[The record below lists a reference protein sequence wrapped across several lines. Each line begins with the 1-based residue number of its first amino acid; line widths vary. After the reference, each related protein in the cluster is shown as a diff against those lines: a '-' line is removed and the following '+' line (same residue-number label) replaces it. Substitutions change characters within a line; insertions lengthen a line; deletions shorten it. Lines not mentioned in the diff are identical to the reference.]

1 MTVSTEV
8 DHNEYTGNGVTTT
21 FPYTFRIFQKS
32 DLVVQVFDLDENL
45 TVLTLD
51 TDYTVTGAGGYVGG
65 NVILT
70 APLTSGYQISI
81 MRDLPVTQDTD
92 LRNQGSFFAEVH
104 EDAFDKLTM
113 LIQQVQNWFGLS
125 LRKPSFIANYYD
137 ALNNYIRNLRDPERP
152 QDAATKNYV
161 DTLASNNLSRTLR
174 TPEPIPELPGV
185 ELRKN
190 KIVGMDSEG
199 YPIMLVPESGSAAD
213 VLLELASTEDGK
225 GDALIAVKAPFIGA
239 IARTQ
244 HEKNADVVSV
254 LDAAEGDG
262 VADDYEAI
270 MDVYNYAASKGKS
283 LIVPAGIYSHS
294 QKLVFDKPGVFIYG
308 SGMNSSSFRFT
319 GSGIAV
325 EFNDSNPNHNQ
336 FAFTGGIFDVEI
348 VGNPNSTIL
357 LYNKNVNHWHAARI
371 NLRES
376 SPTSGVGLKIV
387 GPTGCHLSHIVCST
401 NAQHMDSRPFA
412 SIWLDA
418 DPDTGSRT
426 SCTTILHPIFE
437 GMSGDGVVFK
447 GCDQAT
453 WIGGTSENHD
463 GNALTLSESGQPR
476 INKFIGVGFEN
487 NRGFADIYDAGQMNF
502 FENCYT
508 SKLAYFAPS
517 SLFSELKGGY
527 HQKITTEGDF
537 TSIHDLKFSFFSSG
551 GTIQSKENSKV
562 YNVYN
567 SQTSSLASFPKAGHQ
582 ITLGASP
589 FMFTN
594 TFGFPIDVML
604 SVDSVSTVTAT
615 WFCEGTTRN
624 LKVDATGGIRL
635 DPGNSLDIVYT
646 GTPTFYWMP
655 R

>member
-1 MTVSTEV
+1 MSTTPTNLPVPSEKPQDLKFNAGKIDEFV
-8 DHNEYTGNGVTTT
+8 TSMAQQYIDRFGNAHYTIEGLK
-21 FPYTFRIFQKS
+21 Q
-32 DLVVQVFDLDENL
+32 
-45 TVLTLD
+45 LTLQQIYNLGWNLAG
-51 TDYTVTGAGGYVGG
+51 TFQGGGTVTAAGDVLQDTSTNVWYRWDDLTTLPKTVPAGSTPESSGG
-65 NVILT
+65 TGEGKWQPVDVSDVLR
-70 APLTSGYQISI
+70 
-81 MRDLPVTQDTD
+81 RDLANPDT
-92 LRNQGSFFAEVH
+92 
-104 EDAFDKLTM
+104 
-113 LIQQVQNWFGLS
+113 
-125 LRKPSFIANYYD
+125 
-137 ALNNYIRNLRDPERP
+137 
-152 QDAATKNYV
+152 
-161 DTLASNNLSRTLR
+161 
-174 TPEPIPELPGV
+174 
-185 ELRKN
+185 
-190 KIVGMDSEG
+190 G
-199 YPIMLVPESGSAAD
+199 Y
-213 VLLELASTEDGK
+213 

-244 HEKNADVVSV
+244 HQKNADVVSV
-254 LDAAEGDG
+254 LDAAVGDG
-262 VADDYEAI
+262 IADDYEAI
-270 MDVYNYAASKGKS
+270 MDVYNYAATKGKS
-283 LIVPAGIYSHS
+283 LVVPPGIYKFS
-294 QKLVFDKPGVFIYG
+294 QKLIFDIPGVFIYG
-308 SGMNSSSFRFT
+308 SGLNSSSFRFT

-325 EFNDSNPNHNQ
+325 EFNDSNPNHNE

-412 SIWLDA
+412 GIWLDA
-418 DPDTGSRT
+418 DPVTGSRT
-426 SCTTILHPIFE
+426 SCTTNIHPIIE
-437 GMSGDGVVFK
+437 GMSGDGIVMK
-447 GCDQAT
+447 GCDQT
-453 WIGGTSENHD
+453 TTIGGTSENND
-463 GNALTLSESGQPR
+463 GNGVTLSDSGQPR

-487 NRGFADIYDAGQMNF
+487 NRGFADVYDAGQMNF

-537 TSIHDLKFSFFSSG
+537 TSIHDLKFSFFAND
-551 GTIQSKENSKV
+551 GTIESKENSKV

-582 ITLGASP
+582 ITLGTSP

-594 TFGFPIDVML
+594 TYGFPIDVML

>member
-70 APLTSGYQISI
+70 APLTSGYKISI

-137 ALNNYIRNLRDPERP
+137 ALNNYIRNLLDPERP

-199 YPIMLVPESGSAAD
+199 DPIMLVPESGSAAD

-225 GDALIAVKAPFIGA
+225 GDALIAVKAPFAGA

-244 HEKNADVVSV
+244 HQKNADIVSLKDFAV
-254 LDAAEGDG
+254 GDG
-262 VADDYEAI
+262 VSDEYTAI
-270 MDVYNYAASKGKS
+270 MAAYNWAASNGKS
-283 LIVPAGIYSHS
+283 LFIPAGVYKFS
-294 QKLVFDKPGVFIYG
+294 QKLTFDKPEVSIFGAGIK
-308 SGMNSSSFRFT
+308 SSSLQFT

-336 FAFTGGIFDVEI
+336 FAFTGGIYDVEI
-348 VGNPNSTIL
+348 VGNSNSTIL
-357 LYNKNVNHWHAARI
+357 LYNKNVNHWCAERI

-376 SPTSGVGLKIV
+376 STTAGVGLKID
-387 GPTGCHLSHIVCST
+387 GPTGCRLEHIVCST
-401 NAQHMDSRPFA
+401 NVQPMTSRPFVG
-412 SIWLDA
+412 IWLDA
-418 DPDTGSRT
+418 EPVTGSRT
-426 SCTTILHPIFE
+426 SCTTIIHPIVE
-437 GMSGDGVVFK
+437 GMFGDGIVLK
-447 GCDQAT
+447 GCDQST
-453 WIGGTSENHD
+453 FIGGTSENNN
-463 GNALTLSESGQPR
+463 GNGVTIADSGQPR
-476 INKFIGVGFEN
+476 INTFIGMGFEAN
-487 NRGFADIYDAGQMNF
+487 SGFADIYDAGQMNVF
-502 FENCYT
+502 INCYT
-508 SKLAYFAPS
+508 SKLAYFAAS
-517 SLFSELKGGY
+517 SLFSELRGGY

-537 TSIHDLKFSFFSSG
+537 TSIRDLKISFFGTG
-551 GTIQSKENSKV
+551 GTVQSRENSV
-562 YNVYN
+562 VERIYNV
-567 SQTSSLASFPKAGHQ
+567 QTSAMVSFPKAGHVL
-582 ITLGASP
+582 TLGASP

-594 TFGFPIDVML
+594 TFGFPIDIML
-604 SVDSVSTVTAT
+604 SVDSAPTVTAT

-624 LKVDATGGIRL
+624 IKVDTTGGIRL
-635 DPGNSLDIVYT
+635 NPGNSLDIVYT

>member
-1 MTVSTEV
+1 MATQPTNLPVPSESPRDLKFNAGKIDEFVTSLYQQYI
-8 DHNEYTGNGVTTT
+8 DRFGKSHYTIEGLKQLVLQQIYNLGWNLNGT
-21 FPYTFRIFQKS
+21 FQGGG
-32 DLVVQVFDLDENL
+32 
-45 TVLTLD
+45 
-51 TDYTVTGAGGYVGG
+51 TVTFAGDLLQDETTNIWYRWDDIQTLPKNVPVGSTPETAGGVGDG
-65 NVILT
+65 KW
-70 APLTSGYQISI
+70 Q
-81 MRDLPVTQDTD
+81 PVD
-92 LRNQGSFFAEVH
+92 V
-104 EDAFDKLTM
+104 
-113 LIQQVQNWFGLS
+113 
-125 LRKPSFIANYYD
+125 
-137 ALNNYIRNLRDPERP
+137 
-152 QDAATKNYV
+152 
-161 DTLASNNLSRTLR
+161 
-174 TPEPIPELPGV
+174 
-185 ELRKN
+185 
-190 KIVGMDSEG
+190 
-199 YPIMLVPESGSAAD
+199 AD
-213 VLLELASTEDGK
+213 VLRRDLANPDAGY
-225 GDALIAVKAPFIGA
+225 GDSLIAVKAPFIGA

-244 HEKNADVVSV
+244 HQKNADVVSV

-594 TFGFPIDVML
+594 KFGFPIDVML